1 MALPKVIS
9 QIMSIEIIGVSSVV
23 SYVKESVVKGA
34 SKVMGMI
41 RPKNSKKIVKKDLEA
56 EKESTKQM
64 ISKFFGSFLQTK
76 DPLES
81 RSVTDIIED
90 AQANLL
96 FVGVSDSENASCI
109 EIYDVSKYGF
119 TLIRRITLE
128 DLAPLIKA
136 RVAVQEFIVAIEI
149 SKLHYSNNE
158 LTITLINGH

>member
-1 MALPKVIS
+1 MVLPKVIS

-90 AQANLL
+90 TQANLL
-96 FVGVSDSENASCI
+96 FVAVSDSENASCI
-109 EIYDVSKYGF
+109 EIYDVSTYGF